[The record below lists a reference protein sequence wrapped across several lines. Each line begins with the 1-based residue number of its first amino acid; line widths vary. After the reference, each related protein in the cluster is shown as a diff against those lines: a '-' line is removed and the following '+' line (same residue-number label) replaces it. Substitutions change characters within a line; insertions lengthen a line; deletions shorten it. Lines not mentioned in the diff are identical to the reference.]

1 MKKLLLFAI
10 LILSSAFICENI
22 QAAVD
27 GDEEEK
33 KKPILITRGE
43 TVTHPITTIPR
54 QIIQPEIEAVLYCNS
69 GDIVFTF
76 NENIGEVTI
85 SVSDANGNVVA
96 STICNSNQSSTATIA
111 VPMVSGEYT
120 IDIVGAQYVGEG
132 TFEL

>member
-22 QAAVD
+22 QASND
-27 GDEEEK
+27 DDKRIFIITGD
-33 KKPILITRGE
+33 IVADI
-43 TVTHPITTIPR
+43 PITTRPR
-54 QIIQPEIEAVLYCNS
+54 QIIQPEVEAVLYCNS
-69 GDIVFTF
+69 GNIVFTF

>member
-10 LILSSAFICENI
+10 LILCSAFICENI

-27 GDEEEK
+27 GDEEK

-43 TVTHPITTIPR
+43 TVTHPITTKPR
-54 QIIQPEIEAVLYCNS
+54 QLIIPAVEAVLYCNT
-69 GDIVFTF
+69 GNIVFTF
-76 NENIGEVTI
+76 NENIGEVVI
-85 SVSDANGNVVA
+85 SVNDAYGNVVA
-96 STICNSNQSSTATIA
+96 STICNSNQSSTATIT

-120 IDIVGAQYVGEG
+120 IDLVGVQYVGEG

>member
-22 QAAVD
+22 QASNGDDDKKDIAVTGKLVAD
-27 GDEEEK
+27 LPEN
-33 KKPILITRGE
+33 TR
-43 TVTHPITTIPR
+43 PR
-54 QIIQPEIEAVLYCNS
+54 QIIQPEVEAVLYCNS

>member
-22 QAAVD
+22 QASNDDDKRIVIIKGKIVAD
-27 GDEEEK
+27 LPEN
-33 KKPILITRGE
+33 TR
-43 TVTHPITTIPR
+43 PR

>member
-22 QAAVD
+22 QASN
-27 GDEEEK
+27 GDDKVIVVIRPRPTEHI
-33 KKPILITRGE
+33 PE
-43 TVTHPITTIPR
+43 TTKPR
-54 QIIQPEIEAVLYCNS
+54 QIIQPEVEAVLYCNS
-69 GDIVFTF
+69 GNIVFTF

>member
-10 LILSSAFICENI
+10 LIISSAFICENI
-22 QAAVD
+22 QASNEDDDKKVVIIKGGINSD
-27 GDEEEK
+27 LPEK
-33 KKPILITRGE
+33 TR
-43 TVTHPITTIPR
+43 PR
-54 QIIQPEIEAVLYCNS
+54 QIIQPEVEAVLYCNS
-69 GDIVFTF
+69 GNIVFTF

-85 SVSDANGNVVA
+85 SVSDANSNVVA

>member
-10 LILSSAFICENI
+10 LIISSAFICENI
-22 QAAVD
+22 QASNEDDDKKVVIIKGGINSD
-27 GDEEEK
+27 LPEK
-33 KKPILITRGE
+33 TR
-43 TVTHPITTIPR
+43 PR
-54 QIIQPEIEAVLYCNS
+54 QIIQPEVEAVLYCNS
-69 GDIVFTF
+69 GYIVFTF

-96 STICNSNQSSTATIA
+96 STICNSNQSSTVTIA

>member
-1 MKKLLLFAI
+1 MKKLLLLAI

-22 QAAVD
+22 QASN
-27 GDEEEK
+27 GDDKVIVVIRPRPTEHIPE
-33 KKPILITRGE
+33 
-43 TVTHPITTIPR
+43 TTIPR
-54 QIIQPEIEAVLYCNS
+54 QLIQPEVEAVLYCNS
-69 GDIVFTF
+69 GNIVFTF

-96 STICNSNQSSTATIA
+96 SIICNSNQSSTATIA

>member
-10 LILSSAFICENI
+10 LIISSAFICENI
-22 QAAVD
+22 QASNEDDDKKVVIIKGGINSD
-27 GDEEEK
+27 LPEK
-33 KKPILITRGE
+33 TR
-43 TVTHPITTIPR
+43 PR
-54 QIIQPEIEAVLYCNS
+54 QIIQPEVEAVLYCNS
-69 GDIVFTF
+69 GNIVFTF

>member
-10 LILSSAFICENI
+10 LIFSSAFICENI
-22 QAAVD
+22 QASN
-27 GDEEEK
+27 GDDDK
-33 KKPILITRGE
+33 KVVVIIKGGINSDLPE
-43 TVTHPITTIPR
+43 TTKPR
-54 QIIQPEIEAVLYCNS
+54 QLIPSEVEAVLYCNS
-69 GDIVFTF
+69 GNIVFTF

>member
-1 MKKLLLFAI
+1 MKKLLLLAI

-22 QAAVD
+22 QASN
-27 GDEEEK
+27 GDDKVIVVIRPRPTEHIPE
-33 KKPILITRGE
+33 
-43 TVTHPITTIPR
+43 TTIPR
-54 QIIQPEIEAVLYCNS
+54 QLVPSEIEAILYCNS
-69 GDIVFTF
+69 GNIVFTF

-120 IDIVGAQYVGEG
+120 IDIVGEQYVGEG